1 MTAPSGAPTASLWD
15 PLEYQAGRPRVL
27 VIANRRSGRCGARW
41 RKGKVSPLDRIRA
54 CLAGWNVD
62 CDVHLSPN
70 PQDTVAAARRGAS
83 AGDVAVVATG
93 GDGTLRTVADGLVGS
108 ETPLGLVPMGTEN
121 VLARSMGIPLDLEGA
136 CRHLVRSHVRQM
148 DVGRLGDQHFL
159 CFAGIGF
166 DAQVVEVVD
175 MQAKEALGSMA
186 YVAAALGAAWKHR
199 DLVPRARLTVDGRTF
214 EHEFWLILVG
224 TIPLYGGQLR
234 LTPRACPRD
243 GLLDVCVFERA
254 DALGTLRQWMGAA
267 VGSHPE
273 LPEVAYYLGRE
284 ILVET
289 ETPVAVQLDGDNV
302 SPTPARI
309 QVVPRGVNVRF

>member
-1 MTAPSGAPTASLWD
+1 MTAPSLEVGQAGAE
-15 PLEYQAGRPRVL
+15 PLEYHPGRSRIL
-27 VIANRRSGRCGARW
+27 LIANRRSGRGGARW
-41 RKGKVSPLDRIRA
+41 RKGKVSPVDRIRT
-54 CLAGWNVD
+54 CLASWNID
-62 CDVHLSPN
+62 CDVHLSPT
-70 PQDTVAAARRGAS
+70 PQDTVEAARRGAS
-83 AGDVAVVATG
+83 AGYAAVVATG
-93 GDGTLRTVADGLVGS
+93 GDGTLRTVADGLVGTR
-108 ETPLGLVPMGTEN
+108 TPLGLVPMGTEN

-136 CRHLVRSHVRQM
+136 CRHLVRSHVRHM
-148 DVGRLGDQHFL
+148 DVGRLGEQHFV

-175 MQAKEALGSMA
+175 MHTKEALGSMA

-224 TIPLYGGQLR
+224 NIPLYGGQLR

-243 GLLDVCVFERA
+243 GLLDICVFERA

-273 LPEVAYYLGRE
+273 LPEVAYYLGRD

-289 ETPVAVQLDGDNV
+289 QTPVAVQLDGDNV
-302 SPTPARI
+302 APTPSRI
-309 QVVPRGVNVRF
+309 RVVPGGLKVRF